1 MIPRLIIAVDCP
13 RYRLPRR
20 RVVSILS
27 PFSRLDQKR
36 SRASPLRLGGD
47 SGLRRDRARGRRDE
61 PADLLHR
68 LGRLFSLLGDYH
80 RAGSGSRRAHFSDDR
95 QSSSRAL
102 PGEACRRGAE
112 PDGPAHRARQSPRP
126 DGGGGAAKPEALAL
140 VIADIDRFKKVNDTL
155 GHLAG
160 DDVIRS
166 VGQMMVEALGEF
178 GTVARVGG
186 EEFALL
192 SSGAPPETLDRKST

>member
-1 MIPRLIIAVDCP
+1 
-13 RYRLPRR
+13 
-20 RVVSILS
+20 
-27 PFSRLDQKR
+27 
-36 SRASPLRLGGD
+36 
-47 SGLRRDRARGRRDE
+47 
-61 PADLLHR
+61 
-68 LGRLFSLLGDYH
+68 
-80 RAGSGSRRAHFSDDR
+80 
-95 QSSSRAL
+95 
-102 PGEACRRGAE
+102 
-112 PDGPAHRARQSPRP
+112 
-126 DGGGGAAKPEALAL
+126 

-192 SSGAPPETLDRKST
+192 SSGAPPETLKTKLAAFCDRVATAPILVQGGAVKVTISAGVALPQPGQNFNQLYSAADRALYAAKTAGRNRVLFAEALGALGEKDRAEWPAVGADRRSA